1 MPFKPKDANI
11 NRNGR
16 TKGVPN
22 KTTSEIK
29 TLLISVFNANLEQI
43 ISNQEKLSIHERLLL
58 NKTLLPYIL
67 PNVKSENFSDPL
79 EQPLFSFN
87 EKPTWL

>member
-1 MPFKPKDANI
+1 MPFKPKDENI

-43 ISNQEKLSIHERLLL
+43 ISNQNKLSLQERLLL

-67 PNVKSENFSDPL
+67 PLVKSEKFHEPL
-79 EQPLFSFN
+79 EQPLFSLT
-87 EKPTWL
+87 ETPTWL

>member
-1 MPFKPKDANI
+1 MPFKPKDENI

-29 TLLISVFNANLEQI
+29 TLLISVFNDNLEQI
-43 ISNQEKLSIHERLLL
+43 ISNQNNLSLQERLLL

-67 PNVKSENFSDPL
+67 PLVKSENFHEPL
-79 EQPLFSFN
+79 EQPLFSLT
-87 EKPTWL
+87 EKPSWL

>member
-1 MPFKPKDANI
+1 MPFNANDKNI

-22 KTTSEIK
+22 KTTSQIK
-29 TLLISVFNANLEQI
+29 TLLISVFNDNIEQI
-43 ISNQEKLSIHERLLL
+43 VANQENLSLQERLQL

-67 PNVKSENFSDPL
+67 PLVKSENFSEPL
-79 EQPLFSFN
+79 EQPLFSLTD
-87 EKPTWL
+87 KPTWL

>member
-1 MPFKPKDANI
+1 MPFNANDKNI

-22 KTTSEIK
+22 KTTSQIK
-29 TLLISVFNANLEQI
+29 TLLISVFNDNIEQI
-43 ISNQEKLSIHERLLL
+43 VADQENLSLQERLQL

-67 PNVKSENFSDPL
+67 PLVKSENFSEPL
-79 EQPLFSFN
+79 EQPLFSLTD
-87 EKPTWL
+87 KPTWL

>member
-1 MPFKPKDANI
+1 MPFKANDKNI

-16 TKGVPN
+16 SKGVPN
-22 KTTSEIK
+22 KTTSQIK
-29 TLLISVFNANLEQI
+29 TLLISVFNDNIEQI
-43 ISNQEKLSIHERLLL
+43 ISNQENLSLQERLQL

-67 PNVKSENFSDPL
+67 PLVKSENFHESL
-79 EQPLFSFN
+79 EQPLFSLT

>member
-1 MPFKPKDANI
+1 MPFKANDKNI

-16 TKGVPN
+16 AKGVQN

-29 TLLISVFNANLEQI
+29 TLLVTVFNDNLEQI
-43 ISNQEKLSIHERLLL
+43 ISNQNNLSLQERLLL

-67 PNVKSENFSDPL
+67 PLVKSEKFHEPL
-79 EQPLFSFN
+79 EQPLFSLT
-87 EKPTWL
+87 EKPSWL

>member
-1 MPFKPKDANI
+1 MPFNADDKNI

-22 KTTSEIK
+22 KTTSQIK
-29 TLLISVFNANLEQI
+29 TLLISVFNDNLEQI
-43 ISNQEKLSIHERLLL
+43 VTNQEKLSLQERLQL

-67 PNVKSENFSDPL
+67 PLVKSENFSEPL
-79 EQPLFSFN
+79 EQPLFSLTD
-87 EKPTWL
+87 KPTWL